1 MILVSQDGELCMNAI
16 YNKFGIRDQRI
27 NYYLHSYIQ
36 FELIKWRI
44 NIIVLVSNIHY
55 SQTPTVEF
63 NT

>member
-1 MILVSQDGELCMNAI
+1 MILVSQNGELCMNAI
-16 YNKFGIRDQRI
+16 HNKLGIRDQRI

-36 FELIKWRI
+36 FELIEWRI